1 MVTTTPKPP
10 QKTETPNP
18 NLTKFIYISLA
29 TSFVVVVTKA
39 LAAYLTGSVG
49 LWSDALE
56 STANLAAALIALWAL
71 KLAEKPADDNHHYGH
86 GKAEYFSSAVEG
98 AMILV
103 AAVLIIYS
111 AIQRLIHPVELGQ
124 IGIGLALTIFA
135 SIANLAVGIMLIR
148 AGKKYR
154 SITLTADGKHLLTDV
169 WTSIGIILAIGLVPL
184 TGWLFLDPLI
194 AIIVAI
200 NICYSGY
207 SLIRESGVGLLDAAM
222 PPEEIQEISS
232 FLRTLQKENEIT
244 VLQLLTRVSG
254 RQRFAE
260 VIIQVPG
267 DWTIKKGHEY
277 CDLVED
283 EIARILPGTVTLV
296 HLEPHGSTVSS
307 ARPDP
312 DFRFNK
318 ENIES

>member
-1 MVTTTPKPP
+1 MVIKTPEKTDIPP
-10 QKTETPNP
+10 NATP
-18 NLTKFIYISLA
+18 NLTKFIYLSLA

-56 STANLAAALIALWAL
+56 STANLVAALIALWAL

-98 AMILV
+98 TMILV

-111 AIQRLIHPVELGQ
+111 AIQRLLHPVELGQ
-124 IGIGLALTIFA
+124 IGVGLALTVFA
-135 SIANLAVGIMLIR
+135 SLANLAVGLILIKS
-148 AGKKYR
+148 GKKYR

-169 WTSIGIILAIGLVPL
+169 WTSVGIILAIGLVPL

-207 SLIRESGVGLLDAAM
+207 TLIKESGIGLLDAAM
-222 PPEEIQEISS
+222 PPEDIKEISD
-232 FLRTLQKENEIT
+232 FLRRLQEQEEIT
-244 VLQLLTRVSG
+244 VVQLLTRVSG

-267 DWTIKKGHEY
+267 EWTIKKGHEY
-277 CDLVED
+277 CDLVEE
-283 EIARILPGTVTLV
+283 EIAQILPGTVTLV
-296 HLEPHGSTVSS
+296 HLEPHGSKVSS

-318 ENIES
+318 